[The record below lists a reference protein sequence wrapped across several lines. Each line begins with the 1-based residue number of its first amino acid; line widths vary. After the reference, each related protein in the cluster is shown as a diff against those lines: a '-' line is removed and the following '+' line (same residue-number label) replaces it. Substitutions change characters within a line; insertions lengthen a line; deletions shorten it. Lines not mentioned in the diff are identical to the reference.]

1 MVRIVKNRASLLFIP
16 FPSRNSSLVSPMQLF
31 IRSANIHYT
40 TGAEHERDSQNEV
53 VFKHESR
60 PSRVLS
66 LRTFLHVSQTKPTQ
80 KLGHQPSGRNCATSP
95 QLCKFSQRHAQGVD
109 GISSLHAKCPG
120 AFSLPLSIALKE
132 GCCLALPLSL
142 RAPSPSPPTPQAGS
156 CHSPWHIHSI
166 SKPSSNQLQVQ
177 SHFPFSAKN

>member
-1 MVRIVKNRASLLFIP
+1 MNGTGYAKSKLGK
-16 FPSRNSSLVSPMQLF
+16 
-31 IRSANIHYT
+31 SAL
-40 TGAEHERDSQNEV
+40 V

-66 LRTFLHVSQTKPTQ
+66 LLTFLHVSQTKPTQ

-109 GISSLHAKCPG
+109 GISSLHAKCPR
-120 AFSLPLSIALKE
+120 AFSLSLSIALKE

-142 RAPSPSPPTPQAGS
+142 RAPSPSPRTHQAGS
-156 CHSPWHIHSI
+156 CHSPWHIHSLFPNPPPINYRSNCI
-166 SKPSSNQLQVQ
+166 SPFLQKIKYAMIVTC
-177 SHFPFSAKN
+177 SKKVCFTKKML